1 MANNRGFEEVVST
14 YQESDEGNI
23 QLRVLVTKTTN
34 QPYIDLR
41 NYWLPP
47 GQSEFKPTK
56 KGVRIHAEN
65 LEQLIADLQ
74 KANTILEER
83 GT

>member
-1 MANNRGFEEVVST
+1 MTNNRGFEEVIST
-14 YQESDEGNI
+14 YHGTDEGNI
-23 QLRVLVTKTTN
+23 QLKVVVTKTTN

-56 KGVRIHAEN
+56 KGVRLHAEN
-65 LEQLIADLQ
+65 LEDLIADLQ
-74 KANTILEER
+74 KANDILKER